1 MSCLSPRPL
10 GPILSP
16 HQGPPNRTMR
26 AIGESRA
33 VLEPRSRL
41 DFEKALA
48 AISALFSNPSYD
60 LDQKLKS
67 GLKILAKG
75 VEADLGMLVTMV
87 EADNL
92 VTQAWVRDSLQHFP
106 DEVLRDLLLPWLQ
119 QALRRGEIT
128 ASEGVELLTENREWQ
143 QESMQLLGVKSWLFV
158 PFRVDETVIG
168 GIAAGSLHN
177 RREWDEVTVSRVKI
191 MADFFANTLARK
203 RADEQLRQAC
213 SEIRRLKEQIDNEN
227 AHLHESEISLE
238 PNHSGF
244 VASSTGI
251 RVVLRNAEQVA
262 RTDSVVLVLGETGTG
277 KELIARIIHDMSR
290 RSHLPM
296 IKVNCATLPATLI
309 ESELF
314 GREKGAYTG
323 ALARETGRFELA
335 DKSTIFLDEIGEL
348 PLELQSKLLRVLQEG
363 EFERL
368 GSSKTIRA
376 DLRVIAATNRD
387 LRCLV
392 KEGKFRED
400 LYYRLNVFP
409 ILIPPLRERRED
421 IAPLV
426 WHILRDLGKRMGRNI
441 EGVHAS
447 TMRVFQSYSWPGNV
461 RELRNVIERNL
472 ILSSGSIFRAELH
485 EQEDKENLRR
495 LAEVESDYFRTV
507 LHKTHWRIRGQGGAA
522 ELLGLKPTT
531 LEARLKKLGIRRPN

>member
-1 MSCLSPRPL
+1 
-10 GPILSP
+10 LSP
-16 HQGPPNRTMR
+16 HQGSPNRTIR

-75 VEADLGMLVTMV
+75 VESDLGMLVTMV
-87 EADNL
+87 DADNL
-92 VTQAWVRDSLQHFP
+92 VTQAWVHDGLQHFP

-168 GIAAGSLHN
+168 GIAAGSLHS
-177 RREWDEVTVSRVKI
+177 RRDWDEVTVSRVKI
-191 MADFFANTLARK
+191 MADFFANALARK

-227 AHLHESEISLE
+227 AYLHESEISLD
-238 PNHSGF
+238 NHSGF

-296 IKVNCATLPATLI
+296 IKVNCAALPATLI

-472 ILSSGSIFRAELH
+472 ILSSGSIFRAEFH

>member
-1 MSCLSPRPL
+1 
-10 GPILSP
+10 
-16 HQGPPNRTMR
+16 
-26 AIGESRA
+26 
-33 VLEPRSRL
+33 L

-75 VEADLGMLVTMV
+75 VESDLGMLVTMV
-87 EADNL
+87 DADNL
-92 VTQAWVRDSLQHFP
+92 VTQAWVHDGLQHFP

-168 GIAAGSLHN
+168 GIAAGSLHS
-177 RREWDEVTVSRVKI
+177 RRDWDEVTVSRVKI
-191 MADFFANTLARK
+191 MADFFANALARK

-227 AHLHESEISLE
+227 AYLHESEISLD
-238 PNHSGF
+238 NHSGF

-296 IKVNCATLPATLI
+296 IKVNCAALPATLI

-472 ILSSGSIFRAELH
+472 ILSSGSIFRAEFH

>member
-447 TMRVFQSYSWPGNV
+447 TMRVFQSHSWPGNV

>member
-1 MSCLSPRPL
+1 
-10 GPILSP
+10 
-16 HQGPPNRTMR
+16 MR

-447 TMRVFQSYSWPGNV
+447 TMRVFQSHSWPGNV

>member
-1 MSCLSPRPL
+1 MSCLCPDPL
-10 GPILSP
+10 EPILPP
-16 HQGPPNRTMR
+16 HQGSPNRTIR
-26 AIGESRA
+26 AIGESGATLKPLR
-33 VLEPRSRL
+33 RL

-48 AISALFSNPSYD
+48 AMSALFSNPSYD

-67 GLKILAKG
+67 GLKILGKG
-75 VEADLGMLVTMV
+75 VEADLGVLVTMV
-87 EADNL
+87 DADNL
-92 VTQAWVRDSLQHFP
+92 VTQAWARDGLQNFP

-128 ASEGVELLTENREWQ
+128 ATEGLERLTEEREWQ
-143 QESMQLLGVKSWLFV
+143 QESMRLLGVKSWLFV
-158 PFRVDETVIG
+158 PFRVDDSVIG
-168 GIAAGSLHN
+168 GIATGSLHN
-177 RREWDEVTVSRVKI
+177 RPDWDEVTVSRVKI
-191 MADFFANTLARK
+191 LADFFANALARK
-203 RADEQLRQAC
+203 RANEQLRQAY
-213 SEIRRLKEQIDNEN
+213 SEIRRLNEKLDNEN
-227 AHLHESEISLE
+227 AHLQEEISLE

-251 RVVLRNAEQVA
+251 RVVLKKAEQVA

-290 RSHLPM
+290 RSQLPM
-296 IKVNCATLPATLI
+296 IKVNCAALPATLI

-472 ILSSGSIFRAELH
+472 ILSSGSIFRAEFH